1 MNIDDSHNFVI
12 WKSFP
17 DLISV
22 DQCTESEGIFFI
34 LFSAISDI
42 DDYTKLCK
50 LT

>member
-12 WKSFP
+12 WKVFP

-22 DQCTESEGIFFI
+22 DQSTENEGIY
-34 LFSAISDI
+34 LMLLSAISGI

-50 LT
+50 